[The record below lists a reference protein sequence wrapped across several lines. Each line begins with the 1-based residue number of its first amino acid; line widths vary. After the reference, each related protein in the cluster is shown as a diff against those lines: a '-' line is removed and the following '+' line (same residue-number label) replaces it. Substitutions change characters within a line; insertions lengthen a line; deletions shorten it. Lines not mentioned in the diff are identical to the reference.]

1 MGSLP
6 TDASSASGFAIEREY
21 KDPVRS
27 FYSTLGFS
35 AITGLD
41 VLQRQLTPAAIYA
54 AALEP
59 FSSLSQGASNEFV
72 DPQILSMMSS
82 SEQML
87 ARCGDIMDGIEAKL
101 DFASSGLIITHKDEG
116 VQRTYRELAE
126 ELDLDAIIN
135 DSWLVEE
142 IYGNSYTAFADDGN
156 TPLVFPFSPKR
167 IAVGSQYGIGFRP
180 IIFAPGASSADDIRN
195 QFSKQNLVSTEWNDW
210 PEYGDNSGTSAVILD
225 PTRIYH
231 RHAIKPM
238 FKRYGE
244 PPAIGAWDALTD
256 RVVLGE
262 MIRSTIEGIKTQIR
276 VWTLKDPRNR
286 ELSTLKD
293 QIASM
298 GTSRVYDLIWREGLD
313 SKQIVPGTVSELLA
327 DETWMRTTA
336 RCFRDIGLLLTMSTG
351 ERMGGDS
358 VGSSGDVDVQV
369 QVGISRLEADLRRNI
384 RLAKWVF
391 KQYATR
397 IEPSLLEKGSPVVQ
411 YTQTLLSERQ
421 RMEGIVPLL
430 QYGAMSI
437 RTAQERSGLDADIE
451 FQRLK
456 DEFPL
461 RGKVIA
467 PYAAFA
473 QTANGNTTESPA
485 SPGRPTGPDLD
496 PNNARQNSKNAQN
509 GSGK

>member
-6 TDASSASGFAIEREY
+6 TDAPGFTVEREY

-27 FYSTLGFS
+27 FYAGLGFS
-35 AITGLD
+35 SITGMD
-41 VLQRQLTPAAIYA
+41 ALQRPLTPAAIYA
-54 AALEP
+54 SALEP
-59 FSSLSQGASNEFV
+59 FSSLSLGASANFV
-72 DPQILSMMSS
+72 DPQILAMMAS

-101 DFASSGLIITHKDEG
+101 DFAASGCIITHKDEG
-116 VQRTYRELAE
+116 VQDAYREFAE
-126 ELDLDAIIN
+126 TIDLDAIIM
-135 DSWLVEE
+135 DAWLVEE
-142 IYGNSYTAFADDGN
+142 IYGNSYTAFADDGV

-167 IAVGSQYGIGFRP
+167 IAVGSQYGIGLRP
-180 IIFAPGASSADDIRN
+180 ILFAPEATSADDIRN
-195 QFSKQNLVSTEWNDW
+195 QFSKQNLVSRDWNEW
-210 PEYGDNSGTSAVILD
+210 PEYGDDSGTSAIMLD
-225 PTRIYH
+225 PERIYH
-231 RHAIKPM
+231 RHALKPM
-238 FKRYGE
+238 FRRYGE
-244 PPAIGAWDALTD
+244 PQAIGAWDALTD
-256 RVVLGE
+256 RIVLGE

-276 VWTLKDPRNR
+276 LWTLKDPRTK
-286 ELSTLKD
+286 ELTTLKD
-293 QIASM
+293 QLTGM
-298 GTSRVYDLIWREGLD
+298 NTSRVYDLVWREGLAAT
-313 SKQIVPGTVSELLA
+313 QLVPGTVSELLA

-336 RCFRDIGLLLTMSTG
+336 RCFRDMGLSLTMSSG

-369 QVGISRLEADLRRNI
+369 QVGISRLEADFRRNI
-384 RLAKWVF
+384 RLAKWIF

-397 IEPSLLEKGSPVVQ
+397 LEPALVAKGSPTVA
-411 YTQTLLSERQ
+411 YRPSLLSERQ

-437 RTAQERSGLDADIE
+437 RTAQERSGIDADIE

-485 SPGRPTGPDLD
+485 SPGRPAGPDLNPD
-496 PNNARQNSKNAQN
+496 NAKQNSKNAQN

>member
-6 TDASSASGFAIEREY
+6 TDASGFTIEREY

-27 FYSTLGFS
+27 FYAGLGFS
-35 AITGLD
+35 ALTGMD
-41 VLQRQLTPAAIYA
+41 VLQRPLTPAAIYA
-54 AALEP
+54 SALEP
-59 FSSLSQGASNEFV
+59 FTSLSQGASENFV
-72 DPQILSMMSS
+72 DPQILAMMSS

-101 DFASSGLIITHKDEG
+101 DFAASGCIITHKDEG
-116 VQRTYRELAE
+116 VQAAYRELAE
-126 ELDLDAIIN
+126 TIDLDAIIM

-156 TPLVFPFSPKR
+156 EPLVFPFSPKR

-180 IIFAPGASSADDIRN
+180 ILFAPDSSSTDDIRN
-195 QFSKQNLVSTEWNDW
+195 QFSKQNLVSRDWNEW
-210 PEYGDNSGTSAVILD
+210 PEYGDNSGTSAIMLD
-225 PTRIYH
+225 PERVYH
-231 RHAIKPM
+231 RHALKPM

-244 PPAIGAWDALTD
+244 PQAIGAWDALTD

-276 VWTLKDPRNR
+276 LWTLKDPRTK
-286 ELSTLKD
+286 ELTTLKD
-293 QIASM
+293 QLTSM
-298 GTSRVYDLIWREGLD
+298 STSRVYDLVWREGLAAT
-313 SKQIVPGTVSELLA
+313 QLVPGTVSELLA

-336 RCFRDIGLLLTMSTG
+336 RCFRDMGLSLTMSTG

-384 RLAKWVF
+384 RLAKWIF

-397 IEPSLLEKGSPVVQ
+397 LEPSLVAKGAPTVQ
-411 YTQTLLSERQ
+411 YRETLLSERQ

-437 RTAQERSGLDADIE
+437 RTAQERSGIDSDIE

-485 SPGRPTGPDLD
+485 SPGRPMGPDLNPD
-496 PNNARQNSKNAQN
+496 NAKQNSKNAQN
-509 GSGK
+509 GNGK

>member
-1 MGSLP
+1 MGSP
-6 TDASSASGFAIEREY
+6 ATAASEEFGFLQERPY

-35 AITGLD
+35 AITGQD
-41 VLQRQLTPAAIYA
+41 ILQHELTPAAIYA
-54 AALEP
+54 AALVP
-59 FSSLSQGASNEFV
+59 FSSLSQSTSDDFV
-72 DPQILSMMSS
+72 DPQILSMMTS

-101 DFASSGLIITHKDEG
+101 DFASSGCIITHKDEG
-116 VQRTYRELAE
+116 VQKRYRELAE
-126 ELDLDAIIN
+126 ELDLNAIVM

-142 IYGNSYTAFADDGN
+142 IYGNSYTAFADDGT

-167 IAVGSQYGIGFRP
+167 IAVGSQYGIGLRP
-180 IIFAPGASSADDIRN
+180 ILFAPGSSSVDSIRN
-195 QFSKQNLVSTEWNDW
+195 QFSKQNLVSTAWNEW
-210 PEYGDNSGTSAVILD
+210 PELGDNVAGSAFLLD

-231 RHAIKPM
+231 RHAQKPM

-276 VWTLKDPRNR
+276 LWTIKDPRNK
-286 ELSTLKD
+286 EIENL
-293 QIASM
+293 M
-298 GTSRVYDLIWREGLD
+298 GKINGVRTDRVYDLFWREGVNVVQL
-313 SKQIVPGTVSELLA
+313 VPGTVSELLA
-327 DETWMRTTA
+327 DETWMRLTA
-336 RCFRDIGLLLTMSTG
+336 RCFRDMGLSLTMSTG

-369 QVGISRLEADLRRNI
+369 QVGISRLEADLQRNI
-384 RLAKWVF
+384 KLVKWVF

-397 IEPSLLEKGSPVVQ
+397 IEPDLLDKEAPGVAYHQS
-411 YTQTLLSERQ
+411 LLSERQ

-437 RTAQERSGLDADIE
+437 RTAQERSGIDTDIE
-451 FQRLK
+451 FARLK
-456 DEFPL
+456 EEFPL

-485 SPGRPTGPDLD
+485 SPGRPSGPDLD
-496 PNNARQNSKNAQN
+496 PNNAKQNSKNAQN